1 MKHYPLNDNWQFA
14 DASDGVFRSISVP
27 GDVNHALFQHG
38 LLPDPHVGLQFREY
52 FPNSGKAWIYCNE
65 FEKPEFEE
73 NCEVIFEGITGAAEI
88 YLNGEKIGEARNA
101 HRPHRFE
108 IADKLRNGK
117 NLFEIKFEPIE
128 KTIGQPRRDAFGWG
142 NERTFLRTPPF
153 NYGWDWSVAV
163 PSIGLSGKVRF
174 ECDNALKFVNVNYRT
189 PELGRVDF
197 FFESSRLARDT
208 GYEIN
213 VRVWGHGADIKETLS
228 SNLNMLFMGMVEE
241 RDKTSQHRVFTS
253 LFIPN
258 AKYWQSNGTGEA
270 ALYNYSAEL
279 VVNGKVVDTFTGRLG
294 FRTVRVVEK
303 PFRKE
308 SGPGFSYE
316 IELNGKRVFIRGA
329 NWIPAALW
337 PACATEAQ
345 YRRLLSEAKNAHF
358 NMIRVWGGGIYEPEL
373 FYDLCDEYGIMV
385 WQDFMFASNAYPL
398 GVLRE
403 EIKLEAEYQLKRL
416 RLHPCICHWCGIN
429 EDVFS
434 WAYPG
439 CGRLANMVQ
448 ADFGDYTGSGIW
460 QFHDDPE
467 LYGMLLRGMTSQM
480 SNDVPYIES
489 SPHSHG
495 DCGNLPQS
503 GTCHFTSSFYLRNH
517 PENFREHFTMVC
529 SFDSEF
535 AHQGPD
541 TALRTKEFLGLTDP
555 VVWPPQDE
563 ELWEAHI
570 QRGHGEALWK
580 RQTDVAQKII
590 GPVNNFEDFIKNAQA
605 AHFELVR
612 CEYEHF
618 RANRPDC
625 GGTMVWMFNDCWP
638 TGSWS
643 LINFYGERKIAYY
656 AAKRYSAPQ
665 IPVVV
670 ALKGEVRFAFDNCTF
685 EKRDLVYTY
694 GLAKL
699 DGSIKW
705 IKNGKCT
712 AEANKLTMLD
722 VCKLDD
728 DVREAGDHYFITVE
742 GFDTARLFPGT
753 WKNIPWPESDGII
766 EQVAPGMVRITVTKG
781 FMRMAHLASKEIGK
795 AVDFSD
801 NFFDLACGE
810 SRIIATT
817 EPAENLRL
825 LHWTSR
831 DWE

>member
-1 MKHYPLNDNWQFA
+1 MKIYSLSADWQFA
-14 DASDGVFRSISVP
+14 DAALNNFRAIDVP
-27 GDVNHALFQHG
+27 GDVNHALFKYG
-38 LLPDPHVGLQFREY
+38 DLPDPHIGVQFREY
-52 FPNSGKAWIYCNE
+52 FPNSSKAWTYRKC
-65 FEKPEFEE
+65 FDKPEFEE
-73 NCEVIFEGITGAAEI
+73 NAELIFEGITGAAEI
-88 YLNGEKIGEARNA
+88 FLNNEKLGEARNA

-108 IADKLRNGK
+108 VGSKLLDKNNVLEVRI
-117 NLFEIKFEPIE
+117 EAIE
-128 KTIGQPRRDAFGWG
+128 KTLGQPRRDAFGWG

-163 PSIGLSGKVRF
+163 PSIGLSGQVKL
-174 ECDNALKFVNVNYRT
+174 ECDNALKLVNVNYRT

-197 FFESSRLARDT
+197 FIESSRLARKL
-208 GYEIN
+208 GYEIRL
-213 VRVWGHGADIKETLS
+213 RVWGHGADIKETLS
-228 SNLNMLFMGMVEE
+228 SNLNMISLAMVEE
-241 RDKTSQHRVFTS
+241 KDQFSQHRVFTT
-253 LFIPN
+253 LFVPN

-270 ALYNYSAEL
+270 ALYNYSVEL
-279 VVNGKVVDTFTGRLG
+279 VVNGEVADSFTGRLG

-316 IELNGKRVFIRGA
+316 IELNGQRVFVRGG
-329 NWIPAALW
+329 NWIPVELW
-337 PACATEAQ
+337 PAVATEAQ
-345 YRRLLSEAKNAHF
+345 YRRLLSEAKNANF

-480 SNDVPYIES
+480 GNDVPYIES

-503 GTCHFTSSFYLRNH
+503 GTCHFTSSFYLRQN
-517 PENFREHFTMVC
+517 PQQFRDHFSVIC

-541 TALRTKEFLGLTDP
+541 TAYRTKEFLGLSDP
-555 VVWPPQDE
+555 VAWPPE
-563 ELWEAHI
+563 NEALWEAHI
-570 QRGHGEALWK
+570 NRGHGEALWK

-590 GPVNNFEDFIKNAQA
+590 GPINSFEDFIKNVQVS
-605 AHFELVR
+605 HLELVR

-625 GGTMVWMFNDCWP
+625 GGTMIWMYNDCWP

-643 LINFYGERKIAYY
+643 LINYYGERKPAYY
-656 AAKRYSAPQ
+656 MAKRYCATQ
-665 IPVVV
+665 IPVVI
-670 ALKGEVRFAFDNCTF
+670 ALKGEVRFGFDNCNF
-685 EKRDLVYTY
+685 EARNIKYTY
-694 GLAKL
+694 GLTSL
-699 DGSIKW
+699 SGQIKW
-705 IKNGKCT
+705 VRSGET
-712 AEANKLTMLD
+712 VAAANAFTLLD
-722 VCKLDD
+722 VCALDKD
-728 DVREAGDHYFITVE
+728 ERESGDHYFISVE
-742 GFDTARLFPGT
+742 SFDIARCFPGT
-753 WKNIPWPESDGII
+753 WLGIEWPETEGII
-766 EQVAPGMVRITVTKG
+766 EDVAPGQVRVTATRG
-781 FMRMAHLASKEIGK
+781 YMRMAHLASKEPHKII
-795 AVDFSD
+795 DFSD
-801 NFFDLACGE
+801 NFFDLAEGE
-810 SRIIATT
+810 SRVIATT
-817 EPAENLRL
+817 AKAADLRL
-825 LHWTSR
+825 LHWNSA